1 MDLKE
6 KTLSIIKNQ
15 SGIIKS
21 VVQQSSPFC
30 SGTQFKKKMY
40 FSLKK
45 CGTF

>member
-30 SGTQFKKKMY
+30 SGTQF
-40 FSLKK
+40 LKK
-45 CGTF
+45 NVLFPKKV